1 MARKLYIGYD
11 LGDGETITDIALI
24 DSEQNFNIT
33 DYPNMTMPGSSEE
46 GKAIPTVYGYDNK
59 GNVVFSYVIAVDF
72 EKVKNI
78 SMNFKRKPLD
88 LIQVSSNE
96 EMSKLLELFDNDNKE
111 WPDAEIANAPKLL
124 EYRKKVIEFT
134 NAIFGNEVYKEKI
147 RSFASTGEAIEIV
160 ITVGHPTKWS
170 RLDAVIYKKILS
182 GSVLGDN
189 KYAGYDV
196 SLVLAQ
202 ESRAAFLYERQINGL
217 VIPKNTCVMLID
229 VGSST
234 IDITA
239 LTADSRNSQYNSG
252 NNYLGARA
260 IDWLIFEWYLEELFK
275 KNADYVSDYNDI
287 IANNPTAEMSV
298 LLNCRKAKEEVFS
311 TETLSK
317 ILFAEFPAIRLQP
330 EKLDELIEKYPIAPV
345 LKRYVGIP
353 DEITSKMGNKSW
365 KDLFYEFMTEERKV
379 LNNLN
384 TVISNI
390 IFTGSASRMPV
401 VKKVTQNVFSKIDTA
416 DDMNPARTISKGL
429 VAVGASNDK
438 SSAFQKD
445 ISEIIKNRIPKIIQ
459 DDIPVLVDGVGKDAG
474 IGIVVADIIQNIV
487 IKEFSNWKKGKHKT
501 INDATNAIKR
511 ECTEEKLS
519 NMLNNSSAYK
529 NAISSWYKNKVGK
542 DIAME
547 LQELCKKYKVQE
559 EFKINDLNIVDIN
572 IDGIAING
580 GQIVD
585 LNAVDVI
592 GTVVSILA
600 GIIAA
605 IILPFVLGLVVGII
619 SWVSVTIAS
628 LLFTIL
634 MAIPG
639 AGWGLLA
646 AIAGISV
653 VAFVSGKLDDVKD
666 LIKRKIVSWNL
677 PDWVR
682 EKVTDDKIKSSLKKD
697 QIIAKIKIALMEKE
711 SQKKIVD
718 QLMGT
723 LNSQI
728 NIKAD
733 EIKYTIESM

>member
-1 MARKLYIGYD
+1 MGKKLYIGYD

-24 DSEQNFNIT
+24 DSAQNFNIT
-33 DYPNMTMPGSSEE
+33 DYPNMTMPGSTEK
-46 GKAIPTVYGYDNK
+46 GKALPTAYAYNDK
-59 GNVVFSYVIAVDF
+59 GEVVFSYVIAVDF
-72 EKVKNI
+72 EKVRNI
-78 SMNFKRKPLD
+78 STNFKRKPLD

-96 EMSKLLELFDNDNKE
+96 DISKLLQLFDNDNKK
-111 WPDAEIANAPKLL
+111 WPDSSMANTPKIL

-134 NAIFGNEVYKEKI
+134 NAIFENEVYKETI
-147 RSFASTGEAIEIV
+147 RSLASNGNAIEIV

-170 RLDAVIYKKILS
+170 KLDALIYKKILS
-182 GSVLGDN
+182 GSVLGE
-189 KYAGYDV
+189 KTYAGYPV

-217 VIPKNTCVMLID
+217 AIPKNTCVMLVD

-275 KNADYVSDYNDI
+275 KNADFMSDYNDI
-287 IANNPTAEMSV
+287 IINNPTAEMSL
-298 LLNCRKAKEEVFS
+298 LLNCRKAKEEIFS
-311 TETLSK
+311 TQTLSK
-317 ILFAEFPAIRLQP
+317 ILFADFPVIRLQP
-330 EKLDELIEKYPIAPV
+330 EKLSELIDKRPIAPV

-353 DEITSKMGNKSW
+353 DEVTSRMGNKSW
-365 KDLFYEFMTEERKV
+365 RDLFYEFMAEEHKA
-379 LNNLN
+379 LSDLHS
-384 TVISNI
+384 VISKI

-401 VKKVTQNVFSKIDTA
+401 VKKVTQEVFYKIPTSE
-416 DDMNPARTISKGL
+416 DMDPSRTISKGL

-445 ISEIIKNRIPKIIQ
+445 ISQIIKTRIPKIIEE
-459 DDIPVLVDGVGKDAG
+459 DIPALVDGVGTVSG
-474 IGIVVADIIQNIV
+474 IGNAVADIIENIV
-487 IKEFSNWKKGKHKT
+487 ITEFSSWKKGKHKT
-501 INDATNAIKR
+501 INDATAAIKR
-511 ECTEEKLS
+511 ECTEETLSAKL
-519 NMLNNSSAYK
+519 NGSSSYK
-529 NAISSWYKNKVGK
+529 SAISNWYKNKVGK

-547 LQELCKKYKVQE
+547 LQELCKKYRVQE

-605 IILPFVLGLVVGII
+605 IILPFVLGLIVGII
-619 SWVSVTIAS
+619 SWISVTIAS

-639 AGWGLLA
+639 PGYIILA
-646 AIAGISV
+646 AIAGIG
-653 VAFVSGKLDDVKD
+653 AWALIAGKFEESKD
-666 LIKRKIVSWNL
+666 LIRSKIVAWDL
-677 PDWVR
+677 PNWVR
-682 EKVTDDKIKSSLKKD
+682 EKVTDEKIKTSLKRD
-697 QIIAKIKIALMEKE
+697 EIIAKIKTALGQEN
-711 SQKKIVD
+711 SRKKIVD
-718 QLMGT
+718 QLMVT